1 MSRSSIDEGFLT
13 EDDPVSSDDGYT
25 ESVLNW
31 QASLRQEWVARSHGD
46 ENLAVASGPEQTLAV
61 ESDREQNQG
70 SGVDRVRNDAAYGD
84 RERSRQVVE
93 SSAESDSDRGPVAP
107 FPLPRQIPGSSLSS
121 WHPFASSLEAFPT
134 PHACTHTHTHTH
146 AQAHTPALHSDR
158 CLNCASAAL
167 FQWDV
172 PGSAHHQ

>member
-46 ENLAVASGPEQTLAV
+46 ENLAVPRAQSRRWPWSRT
-61 ESDREQNQG
+61 G
-70 SGVDRVRNDAAYGD
+70 SKTWGRAWTACGTTPRTGTGSAAG
-84 RERSRQVVE
+84 RWWSRPRK
-93 SSAESDSDRGPVAP
+93 ATRTVAL
-107 FPLPRQIPGSSLSS
+107 LPPSLSLARFLDLLS
-121 WHPFASSLEAFPT
+121 ALGT
-134 PHACTHTHTHTH
+134 PSPRPWRHSQPHTHALTHTHTH